1 MLYLAKPLSI
11 RSSFNSLNV
20 ALFLTLAATASSFA
34 TTIAQWNF
42 DGSVQTAAS
51 VDANVTATTF
61 APSTGANSFVTGN
74 PNTGQAITATGWNV
88 ADGVKYWGFTVT
100 ANGGLVLDLSSLA
113 FDDQRSGTGPTSW
126 TVTINGIT
134 ALSSQATHNGAFGG
148 DSVSLTGVSFQ
159 NLSAAD
165 VRIFGFGASGSGGTW
180 RLDNVTLGGTV
191 DRASTAPAVPDSLPP
206 IFDAIALAG
215 VLLLYV
221 GKARLAPVRVRA

>member
-1 MLYLAKPLSI
+1 MLYLTRPLSI

-20 ALFLTLAATASSFA
+20 ALFLTLIATASSFA

-61 APSTGANSFVTGN
+61 APSAGVNTFVTGN

-88 ADGVKYWGFTVT
+88 VDGTKYWGFTIT
-100 ANGGLVLDLSSLA
+100 ASGGFVLDLSSLT
-113 FDDQRSGTGPTSW
+113 FDDQRSATGPTSW
-126 TVTINGIT
+126 TVTVNGIT
-134 ALSSQATHNGAFGG
+134 ALSSQATHNGVFGG
-148 DSVSLTGVSFQ
+148 DSVSLSGASFQ

-180 RLDNVTLGGTV
+180 RLDNVILGGSV
-191 DRASTAPAVPDSLPP
+191 DRASTAPAAPDSLPT
-206 IFDAIALAG
+206 IFDALALAG
-215 VLLLYV
+215 VILLSF
-221 GKARLAPVRVRA
+221 GKARLAAVRVRA